1 MKNLPSVK
9 LVMISSEN
17 EGQRLD
23 NYLFTYLKGVPK
35 SRIYRIIRKG
45 EVRVN
50 RSRIKPEYKL
60 IEGDE
65 VRIPPVRI
73 AERSAPVIPSK
84 NFQDS
89 LESSI
94 LYEDDFLLVINK
106 PSGLAVHGGSGIS
119 LGLIEALRGAR
130 PDARYLELVHRIDRE
145 TSGCLIIAKKRSALR
160 FLQEEMRNRKVHKVY
175 NALVTG
181 RWPRGKRRID
191 LPLMAL
197 EQKTGEK
204 IVQVNPKGKK
214 SVTIFSVIKRFHSST
229 LLEAILETG
238 RTHQIRVHAQHTGC
252 PLAGDTK
259 YGVDLINKEARKVGL
274 KRMFLH
280 ALKIKFL
287 LPCGKKILVEAP
299 IPPEL
304 SNYLKKLDS

>member
-1 MKNLPSVK
+1 MQNIPSVK
-9 LVMISSEN
+9 LVTISSEN

-65 VRIPPVRI
+65 VRIPPVRV
-73 AERSAPVIPSK
+73 AERIAPAIPSK
-84 NFQDS
+84 NFQDT
-89 LESSI
+89 LESGI
-94 LYEDDFLLVINK
+94 LYEDDLLLVINK
-106 PSGLAVHGGSGIS
+106 PSGIAVHGGSGIS

-130 PDARYLELVHRIDRE
+130 PNARYLELVHRIDRE

-175 NALVTG
+175 NALVSG
-181 RWPRGKRRID
+181 RWPRGKRKID
-191 LPLMAL
+191 LPLLAS

-214 SVTIFSVIKRFHSST
+214 SVTIFSVIKRFHNST

-238 RTHQIRVHAQHTGC
+238 RTHQIRVHAQHAGC

-259 YGVDLINKEARKVGL
+259 YGVDLINKEARKLGL

-280 ALKIKFL
+280 ALKIQFL
-287 LPCGKKILVEAP
+287 LPCGKKLLVEAP

-304 SNYLKKLDS
+304 SNYLKKLD